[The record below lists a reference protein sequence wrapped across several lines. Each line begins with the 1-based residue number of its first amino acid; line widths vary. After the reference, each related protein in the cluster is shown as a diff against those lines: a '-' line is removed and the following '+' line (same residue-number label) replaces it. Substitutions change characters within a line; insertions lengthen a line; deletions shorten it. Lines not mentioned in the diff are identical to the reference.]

1 MNQLKNILATLG
13 VVLAIFTTVTY
24 MSCKKTTYT
33 YNDECA
39 NVSCQNGA
47 SCYKGSCTCVLGY
60 EGEFC
65 EKKSIAPYL
74 GKWDV
79 SQLNIGSSD
88 STAIGDT
95 ARYEISISEG
105 EGPTVLII
113 DGLLGSTS
121 NNGIKG
127 RLSLDYGLIEED
139 TGFVEVETLS
149 TSDKFI
155 INKYQVFKSSGRQVM
170 KATGSINSFG
180 TYLFATLYLTGPD
193 STLGS
198 VRDTLRLT
206 AAYIQ

>member
-1 MNQLKNILATLG
+1 MSQLRNILVTLG

-47 SCYKGSCTCVLGY
+47 SCYKGNCNCILGY

-79 SQLNIGSSD
+79 GQVNIGSSD

-95 ARYEISISEG
+95 ARYEISITEG

-113 DGLLGSTS
+113 NGLLGSAS
-121 NNGIKG
+121 NNGMKG
-127 RLSLDYGLIEED
+127 RINLDYGLIESD
-139 TGFVEVETLS
+139 TGLVEVEVIS
-149 TSDKFI
+149 SSDKFI
-155 INKYQVFKSSGRQVM
+155 INKYQVFKSSGRQIM

-180 TYLFATLYLTGPD
+180 TYFFATLYLTGPD